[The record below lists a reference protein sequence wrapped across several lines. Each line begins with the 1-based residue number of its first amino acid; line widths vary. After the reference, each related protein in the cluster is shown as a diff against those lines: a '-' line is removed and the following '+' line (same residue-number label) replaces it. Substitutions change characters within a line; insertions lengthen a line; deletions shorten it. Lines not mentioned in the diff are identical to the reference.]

1 MRNDLEITQI
11 EKQYDGQWL
20 VVEITK
26 FDKHSNPKR
35 GRVLFHGFDQ
45 DEVYGQGPK
54 YRETHPG
61 VKLYYFYAGAAI
73 PHGIGVMFSAC

>member
-1 MRNDLEITQI
+1 MRDDFKIAQI

-26 FDKHSNPKR
+26 FDKYSNPKR

-45 DEVYGQGPK
+45 D
-54 YRETHPG
+54 
-61 VKLYYFYAGAAI
+61 
-73 PHGIGVMFSAC
+73 